1 MKERT
6 LSNLYYYLKKK
17 ILYRLFIT
25 FQGSIVSALCI
36 KVLPIL
42 YLLSIPNIPALCMPF
57 KGQMLLESWSSGE
70 MLRDGDSVLSQ
81 NNLPSL
87 DVKRQ
92 NC

>member
-1 MKERT
+1 M
-6 LSNLYYYLKKK
+6 
-17 ILYRLFIT
+17 
-25 FQGSIVSALCI
+25 SALCI
-36 KVLPIL
+36 KVLPLL
-42 YLLSIPNIPALCMPF
+42 YLLSIPNIPALSMPF

-70 MLRDGDSVLSQ
+70 MLSFGAHTGDGDSVLSE